1 MTVPRAKRV
10 IRKFRLPDYLGV
22 EETAINQLE
31 DLGLLR
37 FFSMT
42 VGGRAQVVTEENVAE
57 LQEEAMKSRRANRS
71 SETRTRRR
79 ISPRS

>member
-57 LQEEAMKSRRANRS
+57 LQEEAMKAGSLDALIARAKQERGGG
-71 SETRTRRR
+71 
-79 ISPRS
+79 